1 MKEFTLYMA
10 DAPSRATNV
19 LWGLEECGA
28 DYDVVALSFGG
39 SMKAPEYLA
48 INPLGKVPALK
59 HKGAVLTETAAV
71 LTYLAEQ
78 FPAKNL
84 IPAVGTPERGQYY
97 RWLCFALNLEYGA
110 VDKWRQ
116 IENNDQQRLAI
127 GYGDFN
133 VDLDMLRDHLKDRS
147 YIVGDRF
154 SMLDLY
160 YSGLLAWLIHGAKL
174 VAADPVFVEY
184 MTRHMARPAYARSG
198 EVQARYQA

>member
-19 LWGLEECGA
+19 LWGLEECDA

-78 FPAKNL
+78 FPAKKSDSGRWYAGAGAIL
-84 IPAVGTPERGQYY
+84 PLAVFCLELGIRGG
-97 RWLCFALNLEYGA
+97 R
-110 VDKWRQ
+110 
-116 IENNDQQRLAI
+116 
-127 GYGDFN
+127 
-133 VDLDMLRDHLKDRS
+133 
-147 YIVGDRF
+147 
-154 SMLDLY
+154 
-160 YSGLLAWLIHGAKL
+160 
-174 VAADPVFVEY
+174 
-184 MTRHMARPAYARSG
+184 
-198 EVQARYQA
+198 